1 MAETKAQREARLR
14 LEEQAAAE
22 AAGTSPVA
30 LDAATE
36 PPPDPTDTAAAVDPA
51 DAVEWR
57 LVPAEWAVDAV
68 EFPYGDDGEYMR
80 VARDSAAVYSAA
92 EANKVIRAA
101 VAAGTPIVKEP
112 AA

>member
-14 LEEQAAAE
+14 LEEQAAAD

-36 PPPDPTDTAAAVDPA
+36 PPPDPTGDPAVDPA
-51 DAVEWR
+51 DATEWC
-57 LVPAEWAVDAV
+57 LVPAEWSVDAV

-80 VARDSAAVYSAA
+80 VARDSSAVYTAA

-112 AA
+112 VA